1 MAVVVVVVAVVSV
14 VVRVAV
20 VVVAV
25 VEPVYVVVVDVDV
38 VVVLV
43 SLVVVLVAV
52 VLVTV
57 DVVTV
62 DVVVAM
68 QLRCRCA
75 ANGWCCPGGHC
86 GHVLCVVSLGMYSV
100 SFGHGWCVSH
110 AYALAVGVALP
121 PQLPA
126 LYSCSPVHC
135 RLSHAWQIYPLPSLP
150 QVPARYCSWAHA
162 AFSHE
167 LHANPLPSLAHVP
180 VRTWSACVHSTFWHG
195 RHCLLLVVPPQLP
208 TRYCSVLHCTRGHV
222 LQVSTLAVLEYVP
235 TGHVLQV
242 PFADVFVS
250 AQ

>member
-1 MAVVVVVVAVVSV
+1 MVVVTVAVVVVVVAVVSV
-14 VVRVAV
+14 VVLVAV

-25 VEPVYVVVVDVDV
+25 AEPVYVVVVDVDV

-75 ANGWCCPGGHC
+75 ANGWCCPGGQV
-86 GHVLCVVSLGMYSV
+86 GHVLCVASLGMYSV
-100 SFGHGWCVSH
+100 SFGHGSCVSH
-110 AYALAVGVALP
+110 VYALAVGVVLP

-162 AFSHE
+162 AFSHVIVVVDVIVCAVVD
-167 LHANPLPSLAHVP
+167 LTVVVDVVDVHTM
-180 VRTWSACVHSTFWHG
+180 VRILQMLDS
-195 RHCLLLVVPPQLP
+195 QLP
-208 TRYCSVLHCTRGHV
+208 
-222 LQVSTLAVLEYVP
+222 
-235 TGHVLQV
+235 
-242 PFADVFVS
+242 
-250 AQ
+250 